1 MESSHAAA
9 AAAAANPPA
18 SKKTSRTALSCAPPG
33 SASAAIAARHG
44 CAAAVR
50 PPWFDDRVY
59 PPAGPDSRPG
69 ATEAETARKARRRQ
83 PHMHTCTPARPSP
96 PPRRLRA
103 AAWLRRRRRRPP
115 ETRGLFSRNVN
126 PPPPPSLHCGC
137 AAPSAWRWPALPFC
151 FSLRLPGRRSDEFR
165 LLPSVNS
172 CPVFIFCCCKILS
185 WWPFNVFPGQS

>member
-1 MESSHAAA
+1 MESSHAAAA

-83 PHMHTCTPARPSP
+83 PHMHTCTPARPSLLGCVVVVVLP
-96 PPRRLRA
+96 KPAGSSPAMSILPRLRLSTA
-103 AAWLRRRRRRPP
+103 AARPLQL
-115 ETRGLFSRNVN
+115 G
-126 PPPPPSLHCGC
+126 G
-137 AAPSAWRWPALPFC
+137 
-151 FSLRLPGRRSDEFR
+151 GRRS
-165 LLPSVNS
+165 PSV
-172 CPVFIFCCCKILS
+172 
-185 WWPFNVFPGQS
+185 FPEGCLDVGVMSFVCFLQ